1 MKFGAPMRKAGVL
14 LIVALLVGCAAG
26 APADVEAARNACAHG
41 ASHVEIADSGRV
53 VRYLG
58 IRRSRRGA
66 HEGFV
71 VLFKNGETST
81 IEDNVDITGT
91 IPITPN
97 DVVSLQGQYECN
109 DGVIHWT
116 HHDPS
121 MRHQSGYIDIGGRRY
136 Q

>member
-1 MKFGAPMRKAGVL
+1 MHKIAVL
-14 LIVALLVGCAAG
+14 LALALPAGCAAG
-26 APADVEAARNACAHG
+26 APSTIETARNACARG
-41 ASHVEIADSGRV
+41 ASHVEIADAGRV

-58 IRRSRRGA
+58 IRRSRHGA

-91 IPITPN
+91 IPIAPN
-97 DVVSLQGQYECN
+97 DIVSLQGQYECN

-121 MRHQSGYIDIGGRRY
+121 MRHQAGYVDVGGRRY